1 MAFAILISKPLTTYD
16 LPSPVKMLVE
26 TESKSKETADSIERM
41 SGTSKRRPLVM
52 FNLLIIEITHLPVYI
67 DFYLD
72 FIGIYPRLLLFIKT
86 LVLFLDYDIV
96 G

>member
-16 LPSPVKMLVE
+16 LPSPVKILVE
-26 TESKSKETADSIERM
+26 TESKSKRTADSIERIR
-41 SGTSKRRPLVM
+41 GTSTLSC
-52 FNLLIIEITHLPVYI
+52 EITLFERKIATNNLPVYI